1 MFRILIINVISSLA
15 DDYKWWWFRWRSI
28 YSTVDIKD
36 DTDFIRMVQMTLDIQ
51 LIHKIYNKWCDDDD
65 KSDVDDRK

>member
-1 MFRILIINVISSLA
+1 MFRIPIINVISSLA